1 MSCDLTNGRLEVC
14 KTAVGGIDAIYFI
27 NYGEMGTITYDPTF
41 TDSIET
47 VAGVTSL
54 FKYELKGTNSFE
66 QTITSSRENGTT
78 FVEQTLT
85 FTIKN
90 LTASAHKEMKLLSFG
105 RPHVLVQTRNNQFFL
120 AGLEHGMDVTTGLV
134 SNGTAMGDLS
144 GYTMTLV
151 GQENLAANF
160 CEVVV
165 TPGNQVTDAQLI
177 AVFTGA
183 SIEKGT

>member
-27 NYGEMGTITYDPTF
+27 NYGDMGAITYDATF
-41 TDSIET
+41 TDSIAT

-90 LTASAHKEMKLLSFG
+90 LTELAHKEMKLLSFG

-144 GYTMTLV
+144 GYTMTMV
-151 GQENLAANF
+151 GQETLAANF
-160 CEVVV
+160 CDVDV
-165 TPGNQVTDAQLI
+165 TPGNQVTDLELQ
-177 AVFTGA
+177 AVFTA
-183 SIEKGT
+183 ATIVKV

>member
-1 MSCDLTNGRLEVC
+1 MSCLLTNGREEVC

-27 NYGEMGTITYDPTF
+27 NYGEMDVITYDSTN

-47 VAGVTSL
+47 VTGVTSL

-90 LTASAHKEMKLLSFG
+90 LTEATHKQMKLLSFG

-134 SNGTAMGDLS
+134 CKWYCNGRPFRLHYDTCRTRKFSSQFLRSCSNS
-144 GYTMTLV
+144 R
-151 GQENLAANF
+151 
-160 CEVVV
+160 
-165 TPGNQVTDAQLI
+165 
-177 AVFTGA
+177 
-183 SIEKGT
+183 

>member
-1 MSCDLTNGRLEVC
+1 MSCLLSNGREEVC

-27 NYGEMGTITYDPTF
+27 NYGEMDVITYDATN

-47 VAGVTSL
+47 VTGVTSL

-90 LTASAHKEMKLLSFG
+90 LTEQAHKQMKLLSFG

-165 TPGNQVTDAQLI
+165 TAGNQVTDAQLQ
-177 AVFTGA
+177 AVFTAA
-183 SIEKGT
+183 SIVKV

>member
-1 MSCDLTNGRLEVC
+1 MSCILSNGREEVC

-27 NYGEMGTITYDPTF
+27 NYGEMDVITYDGIN

-47 VAGVTSL
+47 VTGVTSL

-90 LTASAHKEMKLLSFG
+90 LTELAHKEMKLLSFG
-105 RPHVLVQTRNNQFFL
+105 RPHVLIQTRNNQFFL

-151 GQENLAANF
+151 GQETLAANF
-160 CEVVV
+160 CDVDV
-165 TPGNQVTDAQLI
+165 TPGNQVTDLELQ
-177 AVFTGA
+177 AVFTA
-183 SIEKGT
+183 ATIVKV